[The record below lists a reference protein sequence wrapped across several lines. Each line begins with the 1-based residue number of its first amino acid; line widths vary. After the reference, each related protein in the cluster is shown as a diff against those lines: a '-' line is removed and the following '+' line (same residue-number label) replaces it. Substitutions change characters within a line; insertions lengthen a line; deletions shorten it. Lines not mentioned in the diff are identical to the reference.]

1 MHVGVDKSR
10 SYISAAKGMDGSCVS
25 SGARG
30 MHAGDHRPNDSNIGG
45 TNLPRNAVNQLSP
58 RQKNIKGAVPLRSLH
73 CARARSGVN
82 CRLPFDRCCRIHGS
96 TSLDTATFLEEEQGP
111 SHEA

>member
-1 MHVGVDKSR
+1 MRVPEYGRRSLRNNCRCVMMRKHVRAFEMHVGVDKSR

-45 TNLPRNAVNQLSP
+45 TNLPPDYVNQLSP
-58 RQKNIKGAVPLRSLH
+58 PPKDIQSAVPFPRPHS
-73 CARARSGVN
+73 AR
-82 CRLPFDRCCRIHGS
+82 
-96 TSLDTATFLEEEQGP
+96 
-111 SHEA
+111 